1 MKALIA
7 VLLLSTLVGC
17 TSNIATR
24 EVTDFGMTRLEVKTP
39 DGMSVKLDLGKEYS
53 SFEGHLTW
61 VDGKPDV
68 QVTAIGVS
76 AFEGQALATAAVMEI
91 QRQLT
96 ERVRIGGEVTESV
109 VTAITR
115 SVLGGM
121 AKSALF
127 PVPL

>member
-1 MKALIA
+1 MKTITLG
-7 VLLLSTLVGC
+7 VLLSVLVGC
-17 TSNIATR
+17 ASNIATR
-24 EVTDFGMTRLEVKTP
+24 EVTDFGMTRLEVTTP

-53 SFEGHLTW
+53 SFEGRLTW

-68 QVTAIGVS
+68 HITAIGVA
-76 AFEGQALATAAVMEI
+76 AFQGQALATAAVMEI

-96 ERVRIGGEVTESV
+96 ERIRIGGEVTESV

-121 AKSALF
+121 VKSTLM
-127 PVPL
+127 PVPP